1 MTRVRRSDEL
11 VGVAS
16 PTPSVRSHPVADLT
30 DDPAV
35 DSADDHDVVRPS
47 LAAYKRDFRK
57 RAAILGPFV
66 AFVVLRPILSADS
79 VAEATIVGALVIGT
93 AALCIGG
100 LWVHMSSSVVRLEP
114 GRLVHGGALVR
125 DRAYDVGHLQ
135 GVLAPLVQPM
145 THATTYLVLHDTAHD
160 RTMRLS
166 EGIWDAADLGRIAA
180 HAGVTRTDDPMTP
193 KEVEARI
200 PGSMPFHLRHPLLLG
215 TFLGIVILA
224 VAVGGVIGWFMWRDL
239 PPWDDPPPR
248 EVSAETIAFQDQ
260 IVTATQG
267 TLGGRW
273 VLVEDDLDECELD
286 GTKGWRRSVDVA
298 RLDGRAVGAAEADVL
313 VPQLEALDFEWID
326 VSTGGG
332 SLSISTATP
341 GGDDSTSLDLLGY
354 EDGQMRLWV
363 RGPCEIP

>member
-1 MTRVRRSDEL
+1 MTDP
-11 VGVAS
+11 A
-16 PTPSVRSHPVADLT
+16 

-35 DSADDHDVVRPS
+35 DSTDDSADNHAVVRPS
-47 LAAYKRDFRK
+47 LAAYRRDFTK

-79 VAEATIVGALVIGT
+79 VAEAAIVGALVIGT

-100 LWVHMSSSVVRLEP
+100 LWLHMSSSVVRLEP
-114 GRLVHGGALVR
+114 GRIVHGGALVR

-135 GVLAPLVQPM
+135 GVLARLLQPM
-145 THATTYLVLHDTAHD
+145 THATTYLVLYDTAHD

-166 EGIWDAADLGRIAA
+166 EGIWDAADLGLIAA
-180 HAGVTRTDDPMTP
+180 HAGVARTDEPMSP
-193 KEVEARI
+193 KELEAQI
-200 PGSMPFHLRHPLLLG
+200 PGSMPFRLRHPWLLG

-224 VAVGGVIGWFMWRDL
+224 AAVGGVIGWFMWRDL

-248 EVSAETIAFQDQ
+248 EVSTETIAFQDQ
-260 IVTATQG
+260 IVATAQG

-298 RLDGRAVGAAEADVL
+298 RLDGPAVGTAEADVL

-326 VSTGGG
+326 VSAGGG

-341 GGDDSTSLDLLGY
+341 SGDHSTSLDLLGY
-354 EDGQMRLWV
+354 EDGQMRLWI
-363 RGPCEIP
+363 RGPCEAP